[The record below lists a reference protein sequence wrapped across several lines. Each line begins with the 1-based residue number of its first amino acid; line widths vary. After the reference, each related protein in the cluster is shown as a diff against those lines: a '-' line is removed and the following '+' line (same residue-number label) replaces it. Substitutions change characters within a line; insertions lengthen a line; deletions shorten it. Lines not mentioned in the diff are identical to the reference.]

1 MKNSMDKK
9 SIDKKLLKTALGVA
23 AIVGTILLF
32 INQYDAILGDAPVR
46 ILSAMLT
53 YCVPFIVLVVVYQ
66 IRKNNKAV
74 IFT

>member
-53 YCVPFIVLVVVYQ
+53 YCVPFIVF
-66 IRKNNKAV
+66 ISGRISNKKE
-74 IFT
+74 